1 MLEGNADEVSR
12 GLGDGLN
19 EGEARSEQVDVGVY
33 SRTTII
39 PLREE
44 FRLRR
49 LWFFYHDVRAFT
61 TSVRLH
67 NRVIIAFC
75 VYTVW
80 I

>member
-1 MLEGNADEVSR
+1 MDRQESTAQMLEGTADEVSR
-12 GLGDGLN
+12 GFRDGLN
-19 EGEARSEQVDVGVY
+19 ESEARTEQLQIDVGVH

-61 TSVRLH
+61 TSVG
-67 NRVIIAFC
+67 
-75 VYTVW
+75 
-80 I
+80 